1 MDYTTVIAIQVE
13 LQRLT
18 LKEIDRAKLI
28 QYMARNKINADTWH
42 LSLLQQS
49 LVAERDMISD
59 LIKQDIWEV
68 VLWK

>member
-28 QYMARNKINADTWH
+28 QYMARNKINADTM
-42 LSLLQQS
+42 LYELQTQS
-49 LVAERDMISD
+49 LYDEQV
-59 LIKQDIWEV
+59 LIGKLINEDIWSIEV
-68 VLWK
+68 